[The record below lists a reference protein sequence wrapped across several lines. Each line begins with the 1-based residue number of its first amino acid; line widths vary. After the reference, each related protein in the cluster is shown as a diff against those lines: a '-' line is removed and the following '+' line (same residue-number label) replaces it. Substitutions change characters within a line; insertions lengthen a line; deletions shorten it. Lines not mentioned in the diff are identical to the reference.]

1 MVVTTKNINK
11 KTDWNYTNWSKS
23 SKRKIMYQCVSVIKI
38 LIKIFERVNVC
49 FWENICCPI
58 LFEPDDPQDPISII
72 SSEEPSPVL

>member
-1 MVVTTKNINK
+1 
-11 KTDWNYTNWSKS
+11 
-23 SKRKIMYQCVSVIKI
+23 MYQCVSVIKI

-72 SSEEPSPVL
+72 SSEEASPVS